1 MSKQFKVSF
10 NSGTGHDD
18 LDEENEAGEF
28 GSPAIYEF
36 DTEAERQAFLKGV
49 DMSREVMNGW
59 ADAWI
64 EALEVN

>member
-1 MSKQFKVSF
+1 MRKFKVSF

-28 GSPAIYEF
+28 GTPSIYEF

-49 DMSREVMNGW
+49 DLTREVTDGW
-59 ADAWI
+59 VDAWV
-64 EALEVN
+64 EAQEVN